1 VARERMKVAVLG
13 ATGAVGQR
21 FVQLLAN
28 HPWFELAEVAASDRS
43 AGKPYGEA
51 TRWLL
56 SGGAPR
62 EVAGRMV
69 LPAEPSAVRSGLV
82 FSALGSDVAGE
93 TEEAF
98 RAAGRTVV
106 SNAANFRTHEEV
118 PLVIPEVNPEH
129 LALVPPQ
136 RGRYGGAIVTNPNCS
151 TIGLCLALDP
161 LRRAFGLKRVQVTT
175 LQALSGAG
183 YPGVSS
189 MDILGNVLPEIAGEE
204 EKLGREPAK
213 IFGTLANASVEP
225 AKLVVSAQ
233 CNRVAVRDGHLL
245 SISVELSRPV
255 GVAEAAEVFLAF
267 RSPLLDL
274 GLPSAPEKPVSLN
287 REFARPQPVLDGDA
301 GGGMTV
307 TVGRLAPCPVLG
319 LRFVA
324 LAHNTIRGAAG
335 NTILIAELMAERG
348 LL

>member
-1 VARERMKVAVLG
+1 MTRERRKVAVLG

-21 FVQLLAN
+21 FVQLLAK
-28 HPWFELAEVAASDRS
+28 HPWFELTEVAASDRS
-43 AGKPYGEA
+43 AGRLYGEA

-56 SGGAPR
+56 PGGVPD

-106 SNAANFRTHEEV
+106 SNAANFRTHEDV

-129 LALVPPQ
+129 LALVPSQ
-136 RGRYGGAIVTNPNCS
+136 RARHGGAIVTNPNCS

-161 LRRAFGLKRVQVTT
+161 LKRAFGLKRVQVTT

-204 EKLGREPAK
+204 AKLGREPAK
-213 IFGTLANASVEP
+213 IFGTLAKARVQP
-225 AKLVVSAQ
+225 AELVVSAQ

-245 SISVELSRPV
+245 SISVELCRPV
-255 GVAEAAEVFLAF
+255 GVEEAAEVFLAY
-267 RSPLLDL
+267 RSPLPGLN
-274 GLPSAPEKPVSLN
+274 LPSAPERPVLLN

-301 GGGMTV
+301 CTGMAV
-307 TVGRLAPCPVLG
+307 TVGRLAPCSVLG

-324 LAHNTIRGAAG
+324 LVHNTIRGAAG